1 MEELKM
7 EEIDEVSIYP
17 DFLEHKVQIG
27 TRLNNTVR
35 ERIMS
40 FLSQNH
46 DCFTWLHEDMIG
58 IDPKVAVNY
67 LQVDP
72 DY

>member
-1 MEELKM
+1 MKK
-7 EEIDEVSIYP
+7 IDEVSIYP
-17 DFLEHKVQIG
+17 DFPKYKVQIG
-27 TRLNNTVR
+27 TRLNETLR

-46 DCFTWLHEDMIG
+46 DCFAWSHEDLTG
-58 IDPKVAVNY
+58 IDPKVAVHR